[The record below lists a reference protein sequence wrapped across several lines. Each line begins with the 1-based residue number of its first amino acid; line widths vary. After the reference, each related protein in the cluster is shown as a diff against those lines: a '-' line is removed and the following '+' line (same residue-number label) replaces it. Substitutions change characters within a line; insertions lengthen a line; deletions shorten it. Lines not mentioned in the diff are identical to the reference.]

1 MPSNAGA
8 RMSGN
13 KAKRRN
19 DDGDSGRPT
28 FDRKKSII
36 AQEESR
42 NYDKLVYWEY
52 HVTEEQEDT
61 PSNVATILQVH
72 QITDELTGDTKT
84 YYDIKYANGCCKR
97 VLKLVPE
104 SFLSSKVPVPLPYN
118 EGDEVLTQTLKTFWM
133 NPKNGERSLTK
144 PSYFSNGK
152 ARCFNDNAL
161 FFLRDGY
168 TDEPELGFNVNLT
181 VDPDEKYFTIPRN
194 RFRKAMVDLT
204 THSAFEGIILTLI
217 LLNTIA
223 LAMIDMNPRFVDP
236 VTYNA
241 YVSTAEGCCELDLFG
256 TADYSNSTCLQCP
269 TVNMIAGKVE
279 MFFTIAF
286 TVEMVLKILA
296 MGFIAGRGTY
306 LANAWNILDFVVVV
320 TGLMDATEVIES
332 GVGFLRLF
340 RLLRPLRTFSAI
352 PPMKNMISTIINAMA
367 ALVYVMTL
375 LIFVILLF
383 GIIMSELF
391 RGSLNSRCHMNHLPL
406 QVPSVSLAEAEALG
420 WDPLAPD
427 NCMQSQLLSNL
438 WTFANCSANATKLH
452 WHKLW
457 TADAGV
463 VPVFFDNIDSW
474 YYTHA
479 ALVANSTA
487 IPNYNDGTTNM
498 YVAHAMDYVEW
509 VETEAAW
516 GAEFNL
522 TNDGLCSDAEGIAI
536 PVSFEQCVAICYDVG
551 LRPEYTCT
559 NPNGVQC
566 EYVVSGGHNMSAY
579 DNCAGTRCDEF
590 QTRTWDVY
598 DPLGHPM
605 CEKRCNRTTT
615 VGPLEEQF
623 PNNWDTIEYMHLSPW
638 NSSSNVGLG
647 PFTVNPDHDCFW
659 MVDGED
665 TRYCTPIGAGGHHH
679 CSPNRYCGS
688 NFDAQ
693 GQPRFSSHKITV
705 EGSYVEDLYWG
716 VPVFDNLGLAMLA
729 IFQSL
734 TLEGW
739 VDILYTVADGFN
751 FIVAAI
757 LFVAVVLFGA
767 FLIMN
772 LTLAVIW
779 MAYDREKQ
787 GTIQEAD
794 EKHRLRLRAALEAV
808 LYNLFLSYHVIN
820 NLPRDWPTLT
830 LAKIDNLHARLE
842 LLWQTMEKA
851 VEPKNPCDA
860 GALMAVIQSVLKND
874 VDDNGMDDA
883 VSVKLDPSF
892 PIIRKAILVHDHLVK
907 NRGRFATFTVGD
919 EVKLAI
925 PDTLKVVQDSCGAQ
939 WTVGVDIEENEVGKI
954 VHVIPKDEPNAGKLA
969 VQFKKGTWLFETS
982 MLTKDMD
989 FEQSV
994 VLDPDDE
1001 PMAHVGI
1008 QFLRK
1013 HTAMFFDSSHTKLL
1027 EAFDEDAQA
1036 YDKQKKVEN
1045 ERMENSC
1052 TTRLSR
1058 WCCHGKAFWCCGK
1071 KTALEVNSSKCFE
1084 AAHGFFTGPI
1094 FEAFIVFVIIANTVV
1109 LMMDMYPLEYEE
1121 TFGTHDGNVTFD
1133 EYAQGLEI
1141 FNFVF
1146 SCIFFVELVIKNS
1159 VLGFRDYF
1167 RDAFNVFDSIIVLVS
1182 IIELIVAPPSFLGIT
1197 TTTDVALGGAWSALR
1212 AFRLFRLF
1220 KLARSWRKLRMLL
1233 AVVARTLAEL
1243 SWFLVLL
1250 LLFIF
1255 IFGLLGVSLFA
1266 NQMRFDKLGYKID
1279 LNNTEAFFSPEA
1291 EDSIPRSNF
1300 DDLGNAMIVVFQV
1313 LSGENWN
1320 VVMYDSIRASG
1331 LGAGAAYF
1339 IAMIILGAMVVL
1351 ELFVAIL
1358 LGGFGEEEDEPPP
1371 PLVMRLL
1378 TRDSKGELT
1387 EKRFI
1392 YHVAACSSRNM
1403 WHEPAA
1409 AVSCTEPAEKWK
1421 GKVVVMHGITDV
1433 GDPEAGGGSS
1443 QTAGE
1448 KNSEAKGHEKMTY
1461 TVENMRNIVDDCV
1474 MMWNSLCEMGIRA
1487 KEAGAIGLCYVG
1499 SDDDPFTV
1507 NQLET
1512 IDADIKVE
1520 VDIPILFPIE
1530 HEATVGGSN
1539 ESDDFNES
1547 MLNDLQSEN
1556 VMLVTASKRHGCCGG
1571 SKGGDDNDD
1580 DKNKTPGCCGGTKS
1594 SAKVTPDGAD
1604 PLQGKEVTVKDN
1616 KVEYFKLTQDHGCL
1630 PQGKSLFLFKHDMPC
1645 RIVFFNIIKHP
1656 AFDQFILFIIVAGS
1670 ILLAWETPL
1679 WDPDSTQSIVVSYIN
1694 LVFNGIFIAEML
1706 TKIVALGFVAHE
1718 GAYLRSAWNVL
1729 DFLIVIIS
1737 IILMASQ
1744 GNEDLKGLRSLR
1756 VLRALRPLRT
1766 INRAPQL
1773 KLVINALGASIWP
1786 ILQTLMMISIFF
1798 IIFSTLAVTYF
1809 QGSLSACD
1817 TSSATDYAIHDDQYE
1832 LILCNEYNDTSRA
1845 LCREWQDLDPE
1856 IQQNWAARE
1865 ADRQFAA
1872 WQNYVDMQAG
1882 RVSGLTEY
1890 AANVTAMYG
1899 TDEAYYAQL
1908 VTSDFVN
1915 ANNTRI
1921 FPNYIQGP
1929 VTSRMVCEWL
1939 GYEWAPLT
1947 DQSFNNVFPSL
1958 ASLYELST
1966 TEGWIDVMWYA
1977 ADARGLDMEPVR
1989 DCNKYAVLFFILF
2002 IMVGTFFAM
2011 NLFIGIICD
2020 TFAEKRS
2027 EGDGTSLFVT
2037 EEQKQWQAIQKII
2050 LKLKPFLRKREPKNP
2065 CRRCCFVIADS
2076 AWFEHFIMSLIVLN
2090 TLVLCIGYYG
2100 QPHVYAVTLDSI
2112 NYALFGV
2119 FALEAIIKL
2128 LGFGGQYFSTSRGGG
2143 RDCARYLDAWNVFD
2157 LCIVIGTSI
2166 GILLSSLLPV
2176 DIQAIAGIIRTFR
2189 LLRIVRLLRGVRG
2202 LKVLLNT
2209 IAVAMPAVV
2218 NIFVLLLLFLM
2229 IFAIMGIQ
2237 LFATVA
2243 HGDALN
2249 DYANFQD
2256 FFVAMLTLLRG
2267 STGENWNG
2275 IMHDMSRITDNCRPT
2290 NEMEFNSSM
2299 CGYCLYAPESEW
2311 PGQACVECVPLDG
2324 CGSPIT
2330 SKFFW
2335 YFFTLVVTY
2344 TLLNVCIAV
2353 ILEAWENAETTEGAN
2368 IKEEAMVAYCSEWQ
2382 KYDPDGK
2389 HYIAL
2394 TELPTLLQ
2402 ELPSPLGFLEPPAT
2416 IVEVHGTPGAEDEFF
2431 ILETDDGGVVSVVE
2445 NGVAVPR
2452 KVLRSELRF
2461 PKATAKNNNGGEQ
2474 QSMEK
2479 AVLMKRMRVRYTK
2492 STAQAQAEVFRM
2504 QLKSQTTKEGLHVV
2518 SFLPTAVAC
2527 AHRSFNNLSINEDL
2541 LGKFCK
2547 TGSVLLPGPT
2557 VSVLG
2562 LFVFCVRVIW
2572 RCHRVLS
2579 QLILNVMC
2587 WMLVQVEYRSK
2598 SVTKWRGTP
2607 TLSSTQQRF

>member
-1 MPSNAGA
+1 MPSNVGA
-8 RMSGN
+8 RASGN
-13 KAKRRN
+13 GVGNRN
-19 DDGDSGRPT
+19 KIE
-28 FDRKKSII
+28 RKKSII
-36 AQEESR
+36 AKEESR
-42 NYDKLVYWEY
+42 NYDHLAYWEY
-52 HVTEEQEDT
+52 HVTEEQEDA
-61 PSNVATILQVH
+61 PSNEAIVQKVH
-72 QITDELTGDTKT
+72 RITDQLLGDTKT
-84 YYDIKYANGCCKR
+84 FYDIKYTSGCCR
-97 VLKLVPE
+97 RTLHRVPE
-104 SFLSSKVPVPLPYN
+104 SFLSSRVPVPLPYN

-133 NPKNGERSLTK
+133 NPKNGERSPTK

-152 ARCFNDNAL
+152 ARCYNDNAL
-161 FFLRDGY
+161 FFLKDGY
-168 TDEPELGFNVNLT
+168 LDEPDFDFNVNLC
-181 VDPDEKYFTIPRN
+181 VDPDKKYFTKPRN
-194 RFRKAMVDLT
+194 KFRKAMVDLT
-204 THSAFEGIILTLI
+204 SHGAFEGIILTLI
-217 LLNTIA
+217 LLNTVA
-223 LAMIDMNPRFVDP
+223 LAMVDMDPRFVDP
-236 VTYNA
+236 SNYNA
-241 YVSTAEGCCELDLFG
+241 FTRVEEGCCDLDLTG
-256 TADYSNSTCLQCP
+256 ATGNSNSSCLECP

-296 MGFIAGRGTY
+296 MGFVVGRGTY
-306 LANAWNILDFVVVV
+306 LSNAWNILDFVVVV
-320 TGLMDATEVIES
+320 TGLLDATELIEG
-332 GVGFLRLF
+332 GVAFLRLF

-367 ALVYVMTL
+367 ALVYVLTL

-391 RGSLNSRCHMNHLPL
+391 RGSLNSRCRLNNFPL
-406 QVPSVSLAEAEALG
+406 QIPSVNLTEAEALG
-420 WDPLAPD
+420 WNASSID
-427 NCMQSQLLSNL
+427 NCMEAQLLSTL
-438 WTFANCSANATKLH
+438 WQFTDCSVNATKLY
-452 WHKLW
+452 WHRLW
-457 TADAGV
+457 SADGEVA
-463 VPVFFDNIDSW
+463 VFFDNVEAW
-474 YYTHA
+474 YYTHV
-479 ALVANSTA
+479 ALVANSTQ
-487 IPNYNDGTTNM
+487 PPFHNDGSENM
-498 YVAHAMDYVEW
+498 YVTHAVQYADW
-509 VETEAAW
+509 VVNEAAW
-516 GAEFNL
+516 GAAFGL
-522 TNDGLCSDAEGIAI
+522 PNDGSCSDDAGTII
-536 PVSFEQCVAICYDVG
+536 PVSFEQCAAICYNIG
-551 LRPEYTCT
+551 LRPEFSCT
-559 NPNGVQC
+559 TPSGDQC
-566 EYVVSGGHNMSAY
+566 EYDASAGLPLA
-579 DNCAGTRCDEF
+579 DFENCAGTRCDEF
-590 QTRTWDVY
+590 QSREFDTY
-598 DPLGHPM
+598 DPGHPM
-605 CEKRCNRTTT
+605 CARYCPRISTT
-615 VGPLEEQF
+615 GPLLEQF
-623 PNNWDTIEYMHLSPW
+623 HFTNGTSSYGDWDEIEYMHLSPW
-638 NSSSNVGLG
+638 NSSTNVGLG
-647 PFTVNPDHDCFW
+647 PFTSNSDHDCFW
-659 MVDGED
+659 MMDPED
-665 TRYCTPIGAGGHHH
+665 TRYCTAPGAGGYHQ
-679 CSPNRYCGS
+679 CSPSTYCGS

-693 GQPRFSSHKITV
+693 GQPRFSAEKINV
-705 EGSYVEDLYWG
+705 EGSYIEDLYWG
-716 VPVFDNLGLAMLA
+716 VPVFDNLGVSMLA

-757 LFVAVVLFGA
+757 LFVAMILFGA

-787 GTIQEAD
+787 GTIEEAA
-794 EKHRLRLRAALEAV
+794 EKKRLRQRAALEAV
-808 LYNLFLSYHVIN
+808 LYNLYLAYKDLN
-820 NLPRDWPTLT
+820 NLPRNWPILT
-830 LAKIDNLHARLE
+830 LAKIDNLHSRLE

-860 GALMAVIQSVLKND
+860 GALMAVIQNVLKTD
-874 VDDNGMDDA
+874 VDDHGIADA
-883 VSVKLDPSF
+883 ESVKLDPSF
-892 PIIRKAILVHDHLVK
+892 PIVRKAILVHDHLVK
-907 NRGRFATFTVGD
+907 NRGRHASMAVGD
-919 EVKLAI
+919 EVSLKI

-939 WTVGVDIEENEVGKI
+939 WTVGVDIEEKEVGRI
-954 VHVIPKDEPNAGKLA
+954 VHVIPKNEVNGGKIA
-969 VQFKKGTWLFETS
+969 VKFKNGTWIFEKS
-982 MLTKDMD
+982 MLKKDMD

-1001 PMAHVGI
+1001 PMPHVSI
-1008 QFLRK
+1008 HFLRQN
-1013 HTAMFFDSSHTKLL
+1013 ASMFLDPSHTLL
-1027 EAFDEDAQA
+1027 VEAFNEDASD
-1036 YDKQKKVEN
+1036 YDRQKKAAKK
-1045 ERMENSC
+1045 RMENSC
-1052 TTRLSR
+1052 SAVTKR

-1071 KTALEVNSSKCFE
+1071 KTALEVNSSKCFQNT
-1084 AAHGFFTGPI
+1084 HSFFTGPV
-1094 FEAFIVFVIIANTVV
+1094 FELFIVFVIVANTIV
-1109 LMMDMYPLEYEE
+1109 LMMDIYPIQYEE
-1121 TFGTHDGNVTFD
+1121 TFGTNDGRVTYD
-1133 EYAQGLEI
+1133 NYATILEI
-1141 FNFVF
+1141 LNFVF

-1167 RDAFNVFDSIIVLVS
+1167 HDAFNVFDSIIVLVS
-1182 IIELIVAPPSFLGIT
+1182 IIELIVAPPEFLNISNGI
-1197 TTTDVALGGAWSALR
+1197 DVELGGAWSALR

-1220 KLARSWRKLRMLL
+1220 KLARSWKKLRMLL

-1279 LNNTEAFFSPEA
+1279 LANTEAFFSAEA

-1320 VVMYDSIRASG
+1320 TVMYDSIRAAG
-1331 LGAGAAYF
+1331 LGTGAAYF
-1339 IAMIILGAMVVL
+1339 IAMIMLGSMIVL

-1358 LGGFGEEEDEPPP
+1358 LGGFGEEEEDPEPPM
-1371 PLVMRLL
+1371 LMRLL
-1378 TRDSKGELT
+1378 SQDDSKDLV
-1387 EKRFI
+1387 EKRFV
-1392 YHVAACSSRNM
+1392 YHVAACSSDEM
-1403 WHEPAA
+1403 WHEPAP
-1409 AVSCTEPAEKWK
+1409 AVSGTQPEEEWK
-1421 GKVVVMHGITDV
+1421 DNVVVVHGLHEV
-1433 GDPEAGGGSS
+1433 DPTSPREQA
-1443 QTAGE
+1443 
-1448 KNSEAKGHEKMTY
+1448 TY
-1461 TVENMRNIVDDCV
+1461 TVKEMKNIVKDCTA
-1474 MMWNSLCEMGIRA
+1474 MWTTLCNLGLKA
-1487 KEAGAIGLCYVG
+1487 QAAGALGLVFIGAEG
-1499 SDDDPFTV
+1499 DPFTV

-1512 IDADIKVE
+1512 IDRDIKVQNL
-1520 VDIPILFPIE
+1520 DIPIIFPIE
-1530 HEATVGGSN
+1530 FEEGVLDDDD
-1539 ESDDFNES
+1539 DDFGEEILKELRVNNVT
-1547 MLNDLQSEN
+1547 MVKAFRARGCCRRKPNDDS
-1556 VMLVTASKRHGCCGG
+1556 ASKEAPAR
-1571 SKGGDDNDD
+1571 SR
-1580 DKNKTPGCCGGTKS
+1580 T
-1594 SAKVTPDGAD
+1594 AKVTPEGAD
-1604 PLQGKEVTVKDN
+1604 PLEGKNVEVKEN

-1630 PQGKSLFLFKHDMPC
+1630 PKGSSLWVFKHDMPC
-1645 RIVFFNIIKHP
+1645 RIVFYNIIKHP
-1656 AFDQFILFIIVAGS
+1656 AFDQFILVIIVAGS

-1679 WDPDSTQSIVVSYIN
+1679 WDPTSTQYTVVNYIN

-1706 TKIVALGFVAHE
+1706 TKIVALGFVLHE
-1718 GAYLRSAWNVL
+1718 GAYLRNAWNVL

-1737 IILMASQ
+1737 VILMASE

-1809 QGSLSACD
+1809 QGSLYACD
-1817 TSSATDYAIHDDQYE
+1817 LSTAYDWPIAEQQYD
-1832 LILCNEYNDTSRA
+1832 LILCDGYNDTSRS
-1845 LCREWQDLDPE
+1845 LCMEWADLDPDT
-1856 IQQNWAARE
+1856 QYDWAASE
-1865 ADRQFAA
+1865 ADKQYAA
-1872 WQNYVDMQAG
+1872 WQNHLAFINGEVSAPTQA
-1882 RVSGLTEY
+1882 TI
-1890 AANVTAMYG
+1890 NVTNEYG
-1899 TDEAYYAQL
+1899 TNATYYNSL
-1908 VTSDFVN
+1908 NISDFVN
-1915 ANNTRI
+1915 ATNDGTYT
-1921 FPNYIQGP
+1921 NYIQGP
-1929 VTSRMVCEWL
+1929 VTSRMICEWM

-1947 DQSFNNVFPSL
+1947 DQSFDNVFPSL

-1989 DCNKYAVLFFILF
+1989 DCNKYAVIFFILF

-2027 EGDGTSLFVT
+2027 EGDGSSLFVT

-2065 CRRCCFVIADS
+2065 CRRCCFVVADS
-2076 AWFEHFIMSLIVLN
+2076 DWFENFIMALIVLN
-2090 TLVLCIGYYG
+2090 TLVLCVGYYG
-2100 QPHVYAVTLDSI
+2100 QPYEYALVLDII
-2112 NYALFGV
+2112 NYVLFGI
-2119 FALEAIIKL
+2119 FAVEAIIKL

-2157 LCIVIGTSI
+2157 LCIVIGTSV

-2275 IMHDMSRITDNCRPT
+2275 IMHDMGRQTDGCVAT
-2290 NEMEFNSSM
+2290 GAMTFNATM

-2311 PGQACVECVPLDG
+2311 PGQACVECEPLNG

-2330 SKFFW
+2330 AKLYW
-2335 YFFTLVVTY
+2335 YVFTLVVTY

-2368 IKEEAMVAYCSEWQ
+2368 IKEEAMVAYCNEWQ

-2394 TELPTLLQ
+2394 TDLPTLLQ

-2416 IVEVHGTPGAEDEFF
+2416 IVEVHGTPGAEDEYFV
-2431 ILETDDGGVVSVVE
+2431 LETDDGSVVSTME
-2445 NGVAVPR
+2445 GGVAVPR

-2461 PKATAKNNNGGEQ
+2461 PKTSGDQ
-2474 QSMEK
+2474 PPMEK
-2479 AVLMKRMRVRYTK
+2479 ATLMKRMRVRYTK

-2504 QLKSQTTKEGLHVV
+2504 QLKSQTTKEGMHVV

-2541 LGKFCK
+2541 LGRVQEQVGDKMAGHTDIEFHPAKILAVMLIVRQARC
-2547 TGSVLLPGPT
+2547 LLFRENMLEKLKEYQKDKAGFLK
-2557 VSVLG
+2557 S
-2562 LFVFCVRVIW
+2562 IEK
-2572 RCHRVLS
+2572 HKAAAAAK
-2579 QLILNVMC
+2579 LNPPKEETKGETK
-2587 WMLVQVEYRSK
+2587 QKPEEKKDVETKKSK
-2598 SVTKWRGTP
+2598 
-2607 TLSSTQQRF
+2607 